1 MNATLIRD
9 FLWRRRLLIGIV
21 SIAHFIIYT
30 GPVAKG
36 YGFTLFFSFFI
47 GIIVF
52 LPTLTK
58 EMVRQILLLPVER
71 ACLEKTYYG
80 IQVALPT
87 AWFMFLS
94 IIATLFTPQLPWFT
108 IVQIP
113 ALAFACFSLVFFL
126 DRFRFLIR
134 QFSFKRKIFYG
145 TITLIGILVAFFASN
160 IEQLRAE
167 HFFAISVGAV
177 FSAIGHRGTNVML
190 VSLASE
196 GNSETNAST
205 PRKRRQKEFA
215 ENLSGFAHFAAT
227 SMFQFLKGTIIFIV
241 DLTLTVTIV
250 VTIMETVQVYVFGSK
265 ESIELPRIIY
275 FVIGAHSFVFCAIPC
290 IFTVQTLSMIRVF
303 RGLPLSARH
312 LSFRLFQILFGVVL
326 IQSVFFS
333 LLMFLAGEGDNAV
346 PKLLRLLG
354 FVGIG
359 CLFMPL
365 FFRFGFDN
373 ILLLVA
379 FLFVVVVPMWV
390 IAEPLFFRKYKQEI
404 SMVTLGIG
412 LVCVLISWLLT
423 WRVLARSSQAYRR
436 NSRSYS

>member
-21 SIAHFIIYT
+21 SIAHFIIYA

-36 YGFTLFFSFFI
+36 YDFTLVFLFLI
-47 GIIVF
+47 GITVF
-52 LPTLTK
+52 SPALTK
-58 EMVRQILLLPVER
+58 EMVRQILLLPIER
-71 ACLEKTYYG
+71 ACLSKTYWG
-80 IQVALPT
+80 MAVALPT
-87 AWFMFLS
+87 VLFMFLG
-94 IIATLFTPQLPWFT
+94 IIATLFTSQLPRSA
-108 IVQIP
+108 ILQIP
-113 ALAFACFSLVFFL
+113 AVAFAWFSLNFFV

-134 QFSFKRKIFYG
+134 QSSFKRKIIYG

-160 IEQLRAE
+160 IGQLRPE

-177 FSAIGHRGTNVML
+177 FSAIGYRETNVML

-196 GNSETNAST
+196 GNSEANAST

-241 DLTLTVTIV
+241 CFTLLVTIV
-250 VTIMETVQVYVFGSK
+250 ATIIEVVQVYVFGSK
-265 ESIELPRIIY
+265 RVMEPSRIIH
-275 FVIGAHSFVFCAIPC
+275 FILGMHSIAFCAIPC
-290 IFTVQTLSMIRVF
+290 IFIAQTFSMIRVF

-312 LSFRLFQILFGVVL
+312 LSSRLFQILFGVVL
-326 IQSVFFS
+326 VQAVFHS
-333 LLMFLAGEGDNAV
+333 LLMFLAGEGNNTV
-346 PKLLRLLG
+346 PKLLILLG
-354 FVGIG
+354 FAGIG

-365 FFRFGFDN
+365 VFRFGFDN
-373 ILLLVA
+373 ILLLFA
-379 FLFVVVVPMWV
+379 FLFVFVVPMW
-390 IAEPLFFRKYKQEI
+390 IPLFFRGYKQGV

-436 NSRSYS
+436 NSSRFS

>member
-9 FLWRRRLLIGIV
+9 FLWSRRLLIGIA

-36 YGFTLFFSFFI
+36 YGFTILFLFFI

-52 LPTLTK
+52 SPALTK

-80 IQVALPT
+80 IQVVLPT
-87 AWFMFLS
+87 AWFTLLS
-94 IIATLFTPQLPWFT
+94 IIATLFTSQLPWST

-113 ALAFACFSLVFFL
+113 AVAFAYFSLNFFA
-126 DRFRFLIR
+126 DRFLIR

-145 TITLIGILVAFFASN
+145 TFTLIGLLVVGFASN
-160 IEQLRAE
+160 IGQLRPE
-167 HFFAISVGAV
+167 HFFAISVGAI
-177 FSAIGHRGTNVML
+177 FSAIGYRGTNVML

-196 GNSETNAST
+196 GKSETNAST

-227 SMFQFLKGTIIFIV
+227 SMFQFLKGTIIFLV
-241 DLTLTVTIV
+241 YLTLLVTIV
-250 VTIMETVQVYVFGSK
+250 ATIIEAVQVYVFRSK
-265 ESIELPRIIY
+265 AVLEPSRIID
-275 FVIGAHSFVFCAIPC
+275 FVAMWHSLIFCVIPC
-290 IFTVQTLSMIRVF
+290 IYIAAKLSSLRVF
-303 RGLPLSARH
+303 RGLPLSARQ
-312 LSFRLFQILFGVVL
+312 LSSRFFQLLFGVVL
-326 IQSVFFS
+326 VQAVLHS
-333 LLMFLAGEGDNAV
+333 LLMFLAGEGNYDV
-346 PKLLRLLG
+346 PKLLILLG
-354 FVGIG
+354 FAGIG

-365 FFRFGFDN
+365 VFHFGFDK
-373 ILLLVA
+373 ILLLFA
-379 FLFVVVVPMWV
+379 FLFVFVVPMW
-390 IAEPLFFRKYKQEI
+390 IPLFFREYKQEV

-436 NSRSYS
+436 NSRRFS

>member
-9 FLWRRRLLIGIV
+9 FLWSRRLLIGIA

-36 YGFTLFFSFFI
+36 YGFTILFLFFI

-52 LPTLTK
+52 SPALTK

-80 IQVALPT
+80 IQVVLPT
-87 AWFMFLS
+87 AWFTLLS
-94 IIATLFTPQLPWFT
+94 IIATLFTSQLPWST

-113 ALAFACFSLVFFL
+113 AVAFACFSLNFFA
-126 DRFRFLIR
+126 DRFLIR

-145 TITLIGILVAFFASN
+145 TFTLIGLLVVGFASN
-160 IEQLRAE
+160 IGQLRPE
-167 HFFAISVGAV
+167 HFFAISVGAI
-177 FSAIGHRGTNVML
+177 FSAIGYRGTNVML

-196 GNSETNAST
+196 GKSETNAST

-227 SMFQFLKGTIIFIV
+227 SMFQFLKGTIIFLV
-241 DLTLTVTIV
+241 YLTLLVTIV
-250 VTIMETVQVYVFGSK
+250 ATIIEAVQVYVFRSK
-265 ESIELPRIIY
+265 AVLEPSRIID
-275 FVIGAHSFVFCAIPC
+275 FVAMWHSLIFCVIPC
-290 IFTVQTLSMIRVF
+290 IYIAAKLSSLRVF
-303 RGLPLSARH
+303 RGLPLSARQ
-312 LSFRLFQILFGVVL
+312 LSSRFFQLLFGVVL
-326 IQSVFFS
+326 VQAVLHS
-333 LLMFLAGEGDNAV
+333 LLMFLAGEGNYDV
-346 PKLLRLLG
+346 PKLLILLG
-354 FVGIG
+354 FAGIG

-365 FFRFGFDN
+365 VFHFGFDK
-373 ILLLVA
+373 ILLLFA
-379 FLFVVVVPMWV
+379 FLFVFVVPMW
-390 IAEPLFFRKYKQEI
+390 IPLFFREYKQEV

-436 NSRSYS
+436 NSRRFS